1 MEKNDVQLYNFTT
14 LDASYNRT
22 GRGRRS
28 GLHVSGLVKAVLEA
42 KGKKLEAPSNWQDN
56 VAMQTGFL
64 WENALEW
71 AFKEYMGKER
81 KVKKQLAVELD
92 GVHGTPDGLDGN
104 VLEEYKV
111 TWKSLKKWNEDPEE
125 NFDYWFMQVKA
136 YLHMLGL
143 NTVRF
148 FVFFVNGDYKW
159 DKGVG
164 PRIVRTA
171 EFTFTDA
178 ELEDNWTMLMAH
190 RPKAKEEE

>member
-1 MEKNDVQLYNFTT
+1 MERNDVQLYNFTP
-14 LDASYNRT
+14 LDATYTRT
-22 GRGRRS
+22 GHGRVS
-28 GLHVSGLVKAVLEA
+28 GVHVSGLVRAVLEA
-42 KGKKLEAPSNWQDN
+42 QGKALESPPGEQEY
-56 VAMQTGFL
+56 VRMQAGFL

-71 AFKEYMGKER
+71 AFKEYMGIER
-81 KVKKQLAVELD
+81 KVKKQLAVEKD
-92 GVHGTPDGLDGN
+92 GVHGTPDGLDGD
-104 VLEEYKV
+104 VLEEYKC

-136 YLHMLGL
+136 YLHMLGK

-164 PRIVRTA
+164 PRIVRTT

-178 ELEDNWTMLMAH
+178 ELEDNWAMLLAH
-190 RPKAKEEE
+190 RPKAKEE